1 LELIMKT
8 RIATALA
15 LAVLAIGGTA
25 GTAAARPAHNHGAE
39 RACWAHRTDSPRPF
53 WYASLCG
60 GYWWAK

>member
-1 LELIMKT
+1 LELIMRN
-8 RIATALA
+8 RILAALA
-15 LAVLAIGGTA
+15 LALLATGATVA
-25 GTAAARPAHNHGAE
+25 PASAATHNHGAE